1 MCVCVV
7 SHILHLFLQ
16 DLSPAAP
23 KLTANEWLRLGSTF
37 HSLYAIAAQVAPVAS
52 SGIETL
58 ETNGMAL
65 RCLQSQTGV
74 KFVLTAVANTPAIQ
88 MTTVLQTVYELY
100 TDYVLKVNED
110 AYVM

>member
-1 MCVCVV
+1 M
-7 SHILHLFLQ
+7 
-16 DLSPAAP
+16 
-23 KLTANEWLRLGSTF
+23 
-37 HSLYAIAAQVAPVAS
+37 AS

-58 ETNGMAL
+58 ETNGMTL

-88 MTTVLQTVYELY
+88 MTTALQTVYELY